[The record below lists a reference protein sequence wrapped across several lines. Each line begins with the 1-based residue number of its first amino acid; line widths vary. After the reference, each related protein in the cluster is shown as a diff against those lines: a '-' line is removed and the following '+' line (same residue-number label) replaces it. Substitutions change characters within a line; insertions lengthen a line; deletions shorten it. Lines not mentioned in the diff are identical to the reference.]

1 MAELSRSA
9 MALSALVFLLAA
21 TWAQAAD
28 EGAERA
34 VKIDDHTFKCITQM
48 TPVRH
53 FYVDNLSG
61 NLQGTVAVAEKGRG
75 DYPEGGRSAA
85 ARSTSLGIPLCA
97 QSGSSNRFAAAS

>member
-1 MAELSRSA
+1 MVKLSRSTIV
-9 MALSALVFLLAA
+9 LSALVFLLAV
-21 TWAQAAD
+21 TWAQAAE
-28 EGAERA
+28 EGTERA

-75 DYPEGGRSAA
+75 DYPEGSVVQSPRSQANIWSSCPP
-85 ARSTSLGIPLCA
+85 ARMRRA
-97 QSGSSNRFAAAS
+97 